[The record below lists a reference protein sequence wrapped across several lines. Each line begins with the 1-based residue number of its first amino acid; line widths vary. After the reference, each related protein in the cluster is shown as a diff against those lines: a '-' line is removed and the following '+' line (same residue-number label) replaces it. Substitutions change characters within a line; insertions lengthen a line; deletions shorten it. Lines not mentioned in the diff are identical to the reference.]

1 MSVLTK
7 LVILFYL
14 CQTVVGDFCLKANL
28 DRYTSEDYE
37 KVDGDLAATI
47 DGHVHVSFA
56 DLDTTTMTLEYSIDG
71 GAKGCVDCGIH
82 IHEGTTCMY
91 HQMVKG
97 HYWYPGRNGNVEDPW
112 TEKYGAVY
120 STNAMG
126 VADGYFK
133 IDAGLNYNANR
144 RHAVVLHDGSGNR
157 YGCGI
162 LEFVECPAHSTQ
174 DTQYTQNTQKKQK
187 KAKKKKNK
195 ANKAKGRRRKL

>member
-14 CQTVVGDFCLKANL
+14 CQSVVGDFCLKAKL
-28 DRYTSEDYE
+28 GRYTSEDYD
-37 KVDGDLAATI
+37 KVDEDLAKTI
-47 DGHVHVSFA
+47 DGHVDVSFA
-56 DLDTTTMTLEYSIDG
+56 DLDTTEMTFKYNIYG
-71 GAKGCVDCGIH
+71 GAKGCNKCGIH

-91 HQMVKG
+91 HQIVKG
-97 HYWYPGRNGNVEDPW
+97 HYWYPGRDGKVEDPW

-120 STNAMG
+120 STNPSIGDAYG
-126 VADGYFK
+126 SFK
-133 IDAGLNYNANR
+133 IDAGLNYMANL
-144 RHAVVLHDGSGNR
+144 RHAVVLHDDNGDR

-162 LEFVECPAHSTQ
+162 LEFVECPAHTQ
-174 DTQYTQNTQKKQK
+174 NTQNTQNTQKKQK